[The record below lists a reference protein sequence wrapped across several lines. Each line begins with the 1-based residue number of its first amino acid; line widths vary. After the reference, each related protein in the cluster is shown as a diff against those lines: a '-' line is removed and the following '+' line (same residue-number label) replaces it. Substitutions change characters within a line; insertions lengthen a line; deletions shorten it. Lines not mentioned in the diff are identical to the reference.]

1 MTEEYKMA
9 KEILEKTVLEDW
21 ELMYLV
27 EVNHSDKQIKQTC
40 DSSDVTCNKV
50 HLLVTLFNSIYYLCE
65 KI

>member
-1 MTEEYKMA
+1 
-9 KEILEKTVLEDW
+9 
-21 ELMYLV
+21 MYLV